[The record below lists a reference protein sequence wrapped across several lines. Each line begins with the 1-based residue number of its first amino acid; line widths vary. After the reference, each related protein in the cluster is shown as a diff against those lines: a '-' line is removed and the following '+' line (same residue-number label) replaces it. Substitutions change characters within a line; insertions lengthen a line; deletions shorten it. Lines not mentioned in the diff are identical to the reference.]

1 MRFSLLL
8 LSILACFTLCSCF
21 LTQSDTKYV
30 KGQITDADGQPVT
43 NAYVGIDYVYENTDA
58 QERPTTSIHYSLH
71 DAGYTKIWIS
81 TENISDTVKVLLN
94 ENMDVGYHYVTWD
107 ATNDDGYYVKTGFY
121 KFNMRSDESSDT
133 LVIAVPAIYCNVN
146 NENFTQFTYYDKTD
160 ENGKFSIPDS
170 QIMLNSSMRDD
181 MEHGNLTGKFN
192 IYAFSELHGQV
203 ISEEVNYTSTESMT
217 IDIQYG
223 EED

>member
-1 MRFSLLL
+1 MRYSQMILIILCSLLL
-8 LSILACFTLCSCF
+8 CSCNS
-21 LTQSDTKYV
+21 TSSDTKYV
-30 KGQITDADGQPVT
+30 KGQITDANGQPVA
-43 NAYVGIDYVYENTDA
+43 NAYVGIDYRYETDYDLG
-58 QERPTTSIHYSLH
+58 RPTTNISFSIKE
-71 DAGYTKIWIS
+71 AGQTLIWIS
-81 TENISDTVKVLLN
+81 KENISDTVKVLLN

-121 KFNMRSDESSDT
+121 KFNMRSDETSDT
-133 LVIAVPAIYCNVN
+133 LIIAVPAIYCNVN

>member
-1 MRFSLLL
+1 MRYSQMILIILCSLLL
-8 LSILACFTLCSCF
+8 CSCNS
-21 LTQSDTKYV
+21 TSSDTKYV

-58 QERPTTSIHYSLH
+58 PERPTTSIHYSLH

-81 TENISDTVKVLLN
+81 TENISDTVKVLLS
-94 ENMDVGYHYVTWD
+94 ENQEAGYHAVSWD
-107 ATNDDGYYVKTGFY
+107 GTNESDKYVKTDFY
-121 KFNMRSDESSDT
+121 KVNMRSVESSDT
-133 LVIAVPAIYCNVN
+133 LTIAVPAIYCTVGFD
-146 NENFTQFTYYDKTD
+146 NFTQFTYYDKTD
-160 ENGKFSIPDS
+160 ENGKFSISDS
-170 QIMLNSSMRDD
+170 QIMLNNPMRSD
-181 MEHGNLTGKFN
+181 MEHGDLTGKFN

-223 EED
+223 E